1 MFAVTVPPSTHAS
14 APAPAQE
21 TAPTVRLPRLE
32 DFPEA
37 GPNALATFQ
46 QRGIARI
53 ADELIVSVPI
63 LALALTLPQD
73 SSWSPLAAPSSSWN
87 VVVVTA
93 AVFCVQLL
101 YEIVAV
107 AIWGQTLGKYAL
119 GIRVARYSDGGKP
132 TLAQSCLRCLLWGAP
147 GALALVLLSASAFG
161 ALPIFLTAWRDPLRR
176 AVHDEAGG
184 TIVVR
189 TR

>member
-1 MFAVTVPPSTHAS
+1 MDAFPPPPPPPPPLPPRSSSSSTQVQEAVPQAT
-14 APAPAQE
+14 
-21 TAPTVRLPRLE
+21 RLPRLE

-53 ADELIVSVPI
+53 VDELLV
-63 LALALTLPQD
+63 TLP
-73 SSWSPLAAPSSSWN
+73 
-87 VVVVTA
+87 VVGLELSLVDADLTRVIA
-93 AVFCVQLL
+93 GVFAVQLI

-107 AIWGQTLGKYAL
+107 AVWGRTVGKYAM
-119 GIRVARYSDGGKP
+119 GIRVARYTDGGKP
-132 TLAQSCLRCLLWGAP
+132 TWAQASLRCLLWGVP
-147 GALALVLLSASAFG
+147 GALALVVLQASAFG
-161 ALPIFLTAWRDPLRR
+161 ALPVFLTAYRDQLRR
-176 AVHDEAGG
+176 ALHDEAGG